1 MGFLDKIKTNISELT
16 TEYKKFT
23 NKKLMEGTLAACA
36 LVVNANGIAKPEE
49 KRKMI
54 GYIKGNEQLKVY
66 DTDTIINV
74 FEKYYNKFDF
84 DAEIAKGEILQS
96 ISKIKDSNEAQ
107 LLVRVLIAIGSA
119 DGDFDNNEKACVRD
133 VINTLGLTSSNFG
146 L

>member
-1 MGFLDKIKTNISELT
+1 MGFLDSIKSGIDSIT
-16 TEYKKFT
+16 TEYKKLA
-23 NKKLMEGTLAACA
+23 NKRLMEGTLAACA

-66 DTDTIINV
+66 DTDAVIAV

-84 DAEIAKGEILQS
+84 DPEIAKGEILQS
-96 ISKIKDSNEAQ
+96 VSKIKDANEGQ
-107 LLVRVLIAIGSA
+107 LLVRVLIAIGAA
-119 DGDFDNNEKACVRD
+119 DGDFDDNEKACVRE
-133 VINTLGLTSSNFG
+133 VITTLGLRAADFN